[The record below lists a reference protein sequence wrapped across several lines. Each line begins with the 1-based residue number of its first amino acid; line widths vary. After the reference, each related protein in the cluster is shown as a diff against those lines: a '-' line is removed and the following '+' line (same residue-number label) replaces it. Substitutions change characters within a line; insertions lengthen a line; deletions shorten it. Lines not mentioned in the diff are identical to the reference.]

1 MGHQEDRDAL
11 MVQFLEYGKH
21 IDRRFAVQ
29 VPGGFISQDDGR
41 IVYQGSRDR
50 YALLF
55 TPGKLVR
62 IMIHS
67 IGKAN
72 TIKCFYG
79 PSANIPVMVVAI
91 IKKRELDI
99 FQGSGPGQ

>member
-1 MGHQEDRDAL
+1 MGHQEDRNAL
-11 MVQFLEYGKH
+11 IVQFPEYGKH

-29 VPGGFISQDDGR
+29 VPGGFISQDDGG
-41 IVYQGSRDR
+41 IVYQGPRER

-62 IMIHS
+62 VMVDS

-72 TIKCFYG
+72 TIK
-79 PSANIPVMVVAI
+79 
-91 IKKRELDI
+91 
-99 FQGSGPGQ
+99 